1 MGGKNTLNNCFY
13 QCFYQGNCHEK
24 SLLLPMYDIWVNIKT
39 LILMFHDTII
49 FLKAHY
55 VEFLSLFGVILT
67 FCVDVTATRLGGIS
81 TQHLA
86 LKQWS
91 LAVTGS

>member
-1 MGGKNTLNNCFY
+1 
-13 QCFYQGNCHEK
+13 
-24 SLLLPMYDIWVNIKT
+24 MYDIWVIIKT
-39 LILMFHDTII
+39 LILMFSYFTTRII
-49 FLKAHY
+49 LLKAHY
-55 VEFLSLFGVILT
+55 VEFLPLFVVILT